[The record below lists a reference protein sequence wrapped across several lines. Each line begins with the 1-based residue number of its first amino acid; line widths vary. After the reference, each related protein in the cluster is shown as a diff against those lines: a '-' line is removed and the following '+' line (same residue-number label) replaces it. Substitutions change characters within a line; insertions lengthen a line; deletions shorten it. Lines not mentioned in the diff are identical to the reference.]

1 MNSPAMGSRQTTI
14 GMSDSLTE
22 RIITTVAEA
31 DEQSGDE
38 LKPLYNVINT
48 EALESL
54 FASRADGSSRPDGKI
69 SFQYVGY
76 WVTVSS
82 DGTVEVEA
90 EDR

>member
-1 MNSPAMGSRQTTI
+1 
-14 GMSDSLTE
+14 MSDSLTE

-31 DEQSGDE
+31 DGQSVDE
-38 LKPLYNVINT
+38 LEPLYNAINT

-69 SFQYVGY
+69 SFQYAGY

-82 DGTVEVEA
+82 DGAVEIETD
-90 EDR
+90 DR